1 MHNLTLENITEVS
14 KKNEVIRDQI
24 FQRQTALEAN
34 LVETREKLEA
44 LSEQSFKHA
53 KLVNETLA
61 RESARMEQVAS
72 ATERHALGQLGE
84 VRASLAA
91 VEERT
96 ERWRVTFEDAESK
109 RLLEL
114 HAAMK
119 ILNSNFQKV
128 SRDGKDRFQLLQRE
142 FQTFDGALRN
152 QLHDMKHKLQQELA

>member
-1 MHNLTLENITEVS
+1 
-14 KKNEVIRDQI
+14 
-24 FQRQTALEAN
+24 
-34 LVETREKLEA
+34 
-44 LSEQSFKHA
+44 
-53 KLVNETLA
+53 
-61 RESARMEQVAS
+61 MEQVAS

-142 FQTFDGALRN
+142 FQAFDGALRN
-152 QLHDMKHKLQQELA
+152 QLHDMKHKLQQELAQFEERAEQAMARQVMKGAGVPIGGGAGVNNLELDMMMNGLREEMKAYTERVVF